1 MSSGTSGR
9 PRIALALPL
18 TDGASARLASDFDAV
33 APEAPI
39 GMDKLIALAES
50 HRAEGLV
57 IWPGLIF
64 DAATIARLPA
74 SVRALSTVSVGF
86 DHVDIRAA
94 NARGIT
100 VTNTPDVVTEDTA
113 DTHMLLLLGAARRA
127 KEHVRNMDTGWSI
140 RNGFAQ
146 GLGVQVTGKTMG
158 IVGMGRIGRAVAQRA
173 RGFDMPILYHNR
185 TRLPPELEQGARYF
199 AQFDDML
206 PHCQVL
212 SLNLPGG
219 SGALMTRE
227 KFALLP
233 KGAVFVNSAR
243 GSLVDEDALIEALTN
258 GQLSSAGLD
267 VFQREPKYDQR
278 LNELPNTFL
287 LPHIGSATTETRDA
301 VGLRALDNLLA
312 VLMGRPAPDE
322 VTA

>member
-1 MSSGTSGR
+1 MTSGR

-18 TDGASARLASDFDAV
+18 TEAASARVAKEFDAAV
-33 APEAPI
+33 PEAPI
-39 GMDKLIALAES
+39 GMDKLIELAVE
-50 HRAEGLV
+50 HQAEGLV
-57 IWPGLIF
+57 IWPGLVF
-64 DAATIARLPA
+64 DAATLARLPS
-74 SVRALSTVSVGF
+74 SVRVLATVSVGF
-86 DHVDIRAA
+86 DHVDVAA
-94 NARGIT
+94 ARARGIT

-113 DTHMLLLLGAARRA
+113 DTHMLLLLGAARCA
-127 KEHVRNMDTGWSI
+127 KAHVRNMDTGWSI

-185 TRLPPELEQGARYF
+185 TRLPPDLEQGARYF
-199 AQFDDML
+199 AKLDDML

-219 SGALMTRE
+219 QGALMTRE

-243 GSLVDEDALIEALTN
+243 GSLVDEDALIEALQS
-258 GQLSSAGLD
+258 GQVSAAGLD

-287 LPHIGSATTETRDA
+287 LPHVGSATEETRDA
-301 VGLRALDNLLA
+301 MGFRALDNLAA
-312 VLMGRPAPDE
+312 VLAGKPAPDE
-322 VTA
+322 LKA